1 MDYSRGDG
9 QIVREREREEGGEG
23 RKKKKNFI
31 SSQKAT

>member
-23 RKKKKNFI
+23 KKKKNFI